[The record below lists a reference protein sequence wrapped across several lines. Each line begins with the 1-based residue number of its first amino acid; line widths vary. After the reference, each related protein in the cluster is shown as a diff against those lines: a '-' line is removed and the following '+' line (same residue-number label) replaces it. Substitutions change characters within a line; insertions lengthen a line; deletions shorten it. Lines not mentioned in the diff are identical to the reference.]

1 MRIRAINI
9 MNVLSVMLDNQD
21 VPQPNTKP
29 LNQAI
34 LDADTEAYYSSDE
47 DLHPFHEAPRQTPA
61 ARGAKKLL
69 PQNPKTPKPRV
80 YCKRKFGKW
89 RK

>member
-1 MRIRAINI
+1 

-29 LNQAI
+29 LNLAI

-47 DLHPFHEAPRQTPA
+47 DLHPFHEAPRTTPA
-61 ARGAKKLL
+61 ARGAKKLSPQKKKVIKKLYHLMVGWRLVIVRL
-69 PQNPKTPKPRV
+69 PE
-80 YCKRKFGKW
+80 
-89 RK
+89 